1 MRISDSSDE
10 IKARATE
17 MVVKAFSPN
26 KPKPGQADDPR
37 LDPRFHGNIVRPR
50 FVPGVWMSYLEIS
63 TRLKAAIEEI
73 ATASVGIGVRGVP
86 DPLELEFAGPEG
98 LGKIQS
104 NKLEAA
110 ARRLTLFA
118 RNPKFGSFLPL
129 SWELAKAEVDYLGS
143 GNGYLEVV
151 EENHEA
157 GGPVVGLGHVRTSM
171 MRVNPERTRWVQAL
185 HSDTY
190 RSSSQSVIHYGGRY
204 YRVFGDDAPERRFID
219 KLTGIFYATWPSN
232 LPESRK
238 GSAIIHASSYN
249 PLDPYYGMPVQVPA
263 LNSIIE
269 NDMTAKFMVAFLEKG
284 TQVPILFIV
293 EKGNLTP
300 ESSEKI
306 EALFNSDSKGLDNA
320 GRAAIIQPAI
330 SGVAGANTT
339 IRVER
344 VELGIKDLQPLF
356 DRKSSN
362 DGEILE
368 CTRMS
373 GVFIGGGEGSGGTTR
388 NASVVKQLSFEHSIE
403 PRATFWEAI
412 LNNGVAPRIAPGGVF
427 HFTRPK
433 NLDPVQVAAVLKRME
448 SGLSME
454 DYRGAAKAL
463 INGIDLP
470 VMNLGP
476 DGKLPMPLLKAKLDQ
491 DLARM
496 NQPIVPADVG
506 GGNSQVAE

>member
-1 MRISDSSDE
+1 MRLSGDSSSDD
-10 IKARATE
+10 IRAAATE
-17 MVVKAFSPN
+17 MVVKAFSPH
-26 KPKPGQADDPR
+26 KPQPGQADDPK

-50 FVPGVWMSYLEIS
+50 FIPGVWMSYLEMS
-63 TRLKAAIEEI
+63 TRLKAAVEEI
-73 ATASVGIGVRGVP
+73 ATASVGIGIRGIP
-86 DPLELEFAGPEG
+86 DPLELEFAGGE
-98 LGKIQS
+98 LGR
-104 NKLEAA
+104 NTRLELEAA

-118 RNPKFGSFLPL
+118 RNPKAGSFLPL
-129 SWELAKAEVDYLGS
+129 TWELAKAEVDYLGS

-151 EENHEA
+151 EGNLEA
-157 GGPVVGLGHVRTSM
+157 GEPVVGLGHVRTTM

-190 RSSSQSVIHYGGRY
+190 RSSAQTVIHYGGRY
-204 YRVFGDDAPERRFID
+204 YRVFGDDHPSRRFID
-219 KLTGIFYATWPSN
+219 RLTGVFYATWPSS

-238 GSAIIHASSYN
+238 GTAIIHACSYN

-263 LNSIIE
+263 LNAIIE

-293 EKGNLTP
+293 EKGQLTP

-330 SGVAGANTT
+330 SGIAGANTT

-368 CTRMS
+368 STRMS
-373 GVFIGGGEGSGGTTR
+373 GVFIGGGEGSGGTVR
-388 NASVVKQLSFEHSIE
+388 NASVVKQLSFEHAIE
-403 PRATFWEAI
+403 PRASFWEAI
-412 LNNGVAPRIAPGGVF
+412 LNNGVAPRIARGGAF

-433 NLDPVQVAAVLKRME
+433 NLDPVQVAAVLKKLE
-448 SGLSME
+448 SGLNIN
-454 DYRGAAKAL
+454 DFRRAAGTL
-463 INGIDLP
+463 VNGIDLP
-470 VMNLGP
+470 VLQLGP
-476 DGKLPMPLLKAKLDQ
+476 DGNLPMPLLKAKIEQ
-491 DLARM
+491 ELAQT
-496 NQPIVPADVG
+496 NQVVPANIPQDSPA
-506 GGNSQVAE
+506 N